1 MRCEAVNFSFKY
13 KTVIKQVRLYLMR
26 NRLDAHR
33 ILGAQ
38 LYEWQ

>member
-1 MRCEAVNFSFKY
+1 MRCKAVNFSLNIRQ
-13 KTVIKQVRLYLMR
+13 VIKQARLYLMR

-38 LYEWQ
+38 LYE